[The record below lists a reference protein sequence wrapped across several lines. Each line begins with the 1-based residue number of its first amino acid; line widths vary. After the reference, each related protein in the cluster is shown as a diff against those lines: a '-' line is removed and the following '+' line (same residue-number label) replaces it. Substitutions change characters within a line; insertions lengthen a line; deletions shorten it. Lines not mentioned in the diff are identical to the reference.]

1 MDRSVHCTNVED
13 EKSLGTTLEKLAQAR
28 AEVAE
33 P

>member
-1 MDRSVHCTNVED
+1 VHCTNVED
-13 EKSLGTTLEKLAQAR
+13 EKSLATALEKLAHAR